1 MLIGKITKQPAE
13 RQNFYVQYGDYL
25 QEGETLVSAVGTLD
39 VVGELYLVGPVILP
53 TEADVEFWLE
63 DGIAGNSYKL
73 EITVETSLGN
83 RKQDEFKI
91 KVKEI

>member
-13 RQNFYVQYGDYL
+13 RQNFYVQYEEYL
-25 QEGETLVSAVGTLD
+25 QEGETLVSVVGTLD
-39 VVGELYLVGPVILP
+39 VEGELYLVGPVILP
-53 TEADVEFWLE
+53 TNKDIEFWLE